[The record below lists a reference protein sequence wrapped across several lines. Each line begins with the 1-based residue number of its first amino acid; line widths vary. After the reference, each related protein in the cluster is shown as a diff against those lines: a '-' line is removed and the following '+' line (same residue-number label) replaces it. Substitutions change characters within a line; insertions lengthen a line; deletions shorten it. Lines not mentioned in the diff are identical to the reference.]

1 MRKSVQAKEKERKD
15 KKEFINNAIVIKR
28 LISLYA
34 ELSVK
39 CLLMFKLKEITKEIE
54 NFDFD
59 MINYLATY
67 IPKKIVD
74 NEDIMMKLA
83 SSFSINDGI
92 QFDEEEFNSFNVLMN
107 EFLTIDL
114 IKDTLNGYD
123 KKGFLNDKVL
133 EGARIVTSVD
143 LGEEYEVV

>member
-39 CLLMFKLKEITKEIE
+39 CLLMFKLKEITKDIE

-107 EFLTIDL
+107 EFLTIDM
-114 IKDTLNGYD
+114 IKDTLSGYD
-123 KKGFLNDKVL
+123 KKEFLNDKVL